1 MKLAVRAVAR
11 SGTALATGIRALPLS
26 RLSARAH
33 AWVYRK
39 TGGRVLG
46 RMAGQRVLLLTNT
59 GCRTRVPRTTPVQ
72 FIRCGNRFVVVAA
85 NHGAPRP
92 PAWHANLLANP
103 DARVQVGR
111 YEFDV
116 RARDAE
122 GAERERLWRELT
134 AASRWLERTERRA
147 ARRLP
152 VVVLEPR

>member
-11 SGTALATGIRALPLS
+11 SGTALATGIGAMPVS

-33 AWVYRK
+33 AWLNRK
-39 TGGRVLG
+39 TGGRG
-46 RMAGQRVLLLTNT
+46 
-59 GCRTRVPRTTPVQ
+59 
-72 FIRCGNRFVVVAA
+72 
-85 NHGAPRP
+85 
-92 PAWHANLLANP
+92 AWHANLLANP

-134 AASRWLERTERRA
+134 AANRWLERTERRA